1 MTPTHAEIS
10 ENRENGIEERP
21 LAVATAEAPPRRPA
35 RRLGAIL
42 FFIVLIGAGGGGA
55 WAYPKQ
61 FHEALSAL
69 IKLKDQAIKGEK
81 TTSSEGPMT
90 STSGAANYPP
100 PQAGASD
107 DGVLTVSKE
116 ARDGMR
122 LVTVKVAP
130 QVEPINLELLG
141 TTEYDSDNQT
151 KIRPL
156 FKGRVDKVYATVGT
170 YIKKGDPLIEFYSV
184 ELAQAKMDCEIQHI
198 QWNYS
203 HALLGQREK
212 LWEKKAISEQL
223 YLDSKN
229 TEMQNRR
236 QYEVA
241 VDKLLVYGLTQAEVE
256 KSEDEV
262 GAQKARMVFRSPTDG
277 IVILRDVVPGNI
289 YDEDNTL
296 LVIEPLDHLWV
307 WGNVFESDLDL
318 VKIGQ
323 PWEIE
328 FPFMPEKI
336 LGKVGY
342 ISNTVDPGTHTV
354 RIRTSIP
361 NKERRL
367 KSAMLVRGMLQI
379 PVSPKCTGIPRM
391 ALVTYNGLFHAFV
404 QDGPEPGRYRRVTV
418 TIAQEKSDHVIVQ
431 QGLKPGDIVVTDGSL
446 ILDQM
451 FENAKITRVTSV
463 PTNDEKPAK
472 SPG

>member
-1 MTPTHAEIS
+1 MTPIQASIDESRPTS
-10 ENRENGIEERP
+10 SERP
-21 LAVATAEAPPRRPA
+21 AAVPEFVAPPRRPG
-35 RRLGAIL
+35 RRFGVI
-42 FFIVLIGAGGGGA
+42 IVLITLIAVVAVVA
-55 WAYPKQ
+55 WRFPKQ
-61 FHEALSAL
+61 ANAALQAI
-69 IKLKDQAIKGEK
+69 IKLKDQATHGNEQ
-81 TTSSEGPMT
+81 SPGAELT
-90 STSGAANYPP
+90 STSGSADYAGA
-100 PQAGASD
+100 QAGASD

-122 LVTVKVAP
+122 LLTATVKA
-130 QVEPINLELLG
+130 QDEPIQLELLG

-156 FKGRVDKVYATVGT
+156 FKGRVDKVFATVGT
-170 YIKKGDPLIEFYSV
+170 YVKKGDTLIEFYSV

-198 QWNYS
+198 QWNFS
-203 HALLGQREK
+203 HALLMQREK
-212 LWEKKAISEQL
+212 LWEGKAISEQL
-223 YLDSKN
+223 YLESRNSELQD
-229 TEMQNRR
+229 RR

-241 VDKLLVYGLTQAEVE
+241 VDKLLVYGLTPDEVK

-262 GAQKARMVFRSPTDG
+262 GAQKARMLFRSPTDG
-277 IVILRDVVPGNI
+277 IVIFRDVVPGNI
-289 YDEDNTL
+289 YDDNDTL

-323 PWEIE
+323 PWEIQ
-328 FPFMPEKI
+328 FPFIQEKI
-336 LGKVGY
+336 PGKVGY

-361 NKERRL
+361 NLERRL

-379 PVSPKCTGIPRM
+379 PVSPTWTGIPRN

-404 QDGPEPGRYRRVTV
+404 QDPKDPGKFRRVPV
-418 TIAQEKSDHVIVQ
+418 TIAQEKSDHVIVEK
-431 QGLKPGDIVVTDGSL
+431 GLKPGEIVVTDGSL

-451 FENAKITRVTSV
+451 FENAKITRITAV
-463 PTNDEKPAK
+463 PTGPAAE
-472 SPG
+472 SPNASAE